1 MKPILHTWCPRAHLP
16 IANCAVLVLSRQSTQ
31 FVRTTPVCKHP
42 HSVLWPWK
50 PLYLQIKAVIFF
62 HFFYSNLPKRQIQ
75 IHKPLKKRLDYL
87 QDIFLT
93 MNLLT
98 IGTLYLLRCIPE
110 FFADM
115 PWHVDIQAC
124 LFDTL
129 LSYLRQPYQ
138 HILCF
143 AGKKRQSL

>member
-98 IGTLYLLRCIPE
+98 RDSLLTQVHPR
-110 FFADM
+110 
-115 PWHVDIQAC
+115 
-124 LFDTL
+124 
-129 LSYLRQPYQ
+129 
-138 HILCF
+138 ILCWY
-143 AGKKRQSL
+143 ALACGHRSLSVWHTS